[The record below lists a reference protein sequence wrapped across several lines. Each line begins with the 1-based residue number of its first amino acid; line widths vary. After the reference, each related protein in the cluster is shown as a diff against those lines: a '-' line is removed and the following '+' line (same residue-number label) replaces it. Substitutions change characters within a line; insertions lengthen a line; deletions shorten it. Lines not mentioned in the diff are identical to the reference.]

1 MVAKQLTIKQKEW
14 IVDAIAKWID
24 DDDPAVK
31 IKWNIVIEIVKAIT
45 GCEKTRAALSRHPE
59 IKKAY
64 EDRRS
69 DIKPLSK
76 QDSRLAKLEQKNTE
90 LKAENEALI
99 EKFKTWAYNARN
111 AVRVPMEEEDLNS
124 PIPNPDAK

>member
-1 MVAKQLTIKQKEW
+1 VAKQLTIKQKEW

>member
-1 MVAKQLTIKQKEW
+1 MAKQLTIKQKEW

-31 IKWNIVIEIVKAIT
+31 IKWNIVVEIVKAIT

-76 QDSRLAKLEQKNTE
+76 KDSRLAKLEQKNTE

-111 AVRVPMEEEDLNS
+111 AVRVPIEEEDLNR
-124 PIPNPDAK
+124 PIPNPEAK